1 MIVSIITSG
10 LGYAAI
16 YENEIITQSRDIN
29 TLLARIENR
38 ALEVFDNDDYIEV
51 IEVRMDKKLL
61 ELIDQ
66 KYKALSK

>member
-10 LGYAAI
+10 LGYAVI

-38 ALEVFDNDDYIEV
+38 TLQVFDNDDYIEV
-51 IEVRMDKKLL
+51 RMDKNLI

>member
-10 LGYAAI
+10 LGYVVI

-38 ALEVFDNDDYIEV
+38 TLEVFDNNDY
-51 IEVRMDKKLL
+51 IEVRMDKKLID
-61 ELIDQ
+61 LIDQ

>member
-10 LGYAAI
+10 LGYAVI

-38 ALEVFDNDDYIEV
+38 TLEIFNNDDY

>member
-10 LGYAAI
+10 LGYAVI

-38 ALEVFDNDDYIEV
+38 TLEVFDNNDY
-51 IEVRMDKKLL
+51 IEVRMDKNLID
-61 ELIDQ
+61 LIDQ

>member
-10 LGYAAI
+10 LGYAVI

-38 ALEVFDNDDYIEV
+38 TLEVFDNNDY
-51 IEVRMDKKLL
+51 IEVRMDKNLI

>member
-10 LGYAAI
+10 LGYAVI

-38 ALEVFDNDDYIEV
+38 TLQVFDNDDYIEV
-51 IEVRMDKKLL
+51 RMDKKLI
-61 ELIDQ
+61 ELVDQ

>member
-1 MIVSIITSG
+1 MIVTIITSG
-10 LGYAAI
+10 LGYAVI

-38 ALEVFDNDDYIEV
+38 TLEVFDNDDYIEV
-51 IEVRMDKKLL
+51 KMDKKLID
-61 ELIDQ
+61 LIDQ

>member
-1 MIVSIITSG
+1 MIVTIITSG
-10 LGYAAI
+10 LGYAVI

-38 ALEVFDNDDYIEV
+38 TLEVFDNDDYIEV
-51 IEVRMDKKLL
+51 RMDKKLID
-61 ELIDQ
+61 LIDQ

>member
-10 LGYAAI
+10 LGYAVI

-38 ALEVFDNDDYIEV
+38 TLQVFDNDDYIEV
-51 IEVRMDKKLL
+51 RMDKKLI
-61 ELIDQ
+61 ELVDQ
-66 KYKALSK
+66 KYKALTK

>member
-10 LGYAAI
+10 LGYAVI
-16 YENEIITQSRDIN
+16 YENKIITQSRDIN

-38 ALEVFDNDDYIEV
+38 ALEVFDNDEY

>member
-10 LGYAAI
+10 LGYAVI
-16 YENEIITQSRDIN
+16 YENKIITQSRDIN

-51 IEVRMDKKLL
+51 RMDKKLL

-66 KYKALSK
+66 KYKTLSK

>member
-1 MIVSIITSG
+1 MIVTIITSG
-10 LGYAAI
+10 LGYAVI

-38 ALEVFDNDDYIEV
+38 TLQVFDNDVY
-51 IEVRMDKKLL
+51 IEVRMDKKLID
-61 ELIDQ
+61 LIDQ

>member
-1 MIVSIITSG
+1 MIVTIITSG
-10 LGYAAI
+10 LGYAVI

-29 TLLARIENR
+29 MLLARIENR
-38 ALEVFDNDDYIEV
+38 TLEIFNNDDY

-66 KYKALSK
+66 KYKTLSK

>member
-10 LGYAAI
+10 LGYAVI

-38 ALEVFDNDDYIEV
+38 TLEIFNNDDY

-66 KYKALSK
+66 KYKTLSK

>member
-10 LGYAAI
+10 LGYAVI

-38 ALEVFDNDDYIEV
+38 ALGVFDNDDYIEV
-51 IEVRMDKKLL
+51 RMDKNLID
-61 ELIDQ
+61 LIDQ

>member
-1 MIVSIITSG
+1 MIVTIITSG
-10 LGYAAI
+10 LGYAVI

-38 ALEVFDNDDYIEV
+38 TLQVFDNDDYIEV
-51 IEVRMDKKLL
+51 RMDKKLID
-61 ELIDQ
+61 LIDQ

>member
-1 MIVSIITSG
+1 MKS
-10 LGYAAI
+10 L
-16 YENEIITQSRDIN
+16 QSRDIN

-51 IEVRMDKKLL
+51 RMDKKLL

>member
-1 MIVSIITSG
+1 MIVTIITSG
-10 LGYAAI
+10 LGYAVI

-38 ALEVFDNDDYIEV
+38 TLEVFDNNDY
-51 IEVRMDKKLL
+51 IEVRMDKNLI

>member
-10 LGYAAI
+10 LGYAVI

-38 ALEVFDNDDYIEV
+38 TLKTFDNDDYIEV
-51 IEVRMDKKLL
+51 RMDKNLID
-61 ELIDQ
+61 LIDQ

>member
-10 LGYAAI
+10 LGYAVI

-29 TLLARIENR
+29 TLLTRIENR
-38 ALEVFDNDDYIEV
+38 TLEVFDNNDY
-51 IEVRMDKKLL
+51 IEVRMDKKLID
-61 ELIDQ
+61 LIDQ

>member
-10 LGYAAI
+10 LGYAVI

-38 ALEVFDNDDYIEV
+38 ALDVFDIDDY
-51 IEVRMDKKLL
+51 IEVRMDKKLI
-61 ELIDQ
+61 ELVDQ
-66 KYKALSK
+66 KYKSLTK

>member
-1 MIVSIITSG
+1 MIVTIITSG
-10 LGYAAI
+10 LGYAVI

-38 ALEVFDNDDYIEV
+38 TLEVFDNNDY
-51 IEVRMDKKLL
+51 IEVRMDKKLID
-61 ELIDQ
+61 LIDQ

>member
-10 LGYAAI
+10 LGYAVI
-16 YENEIITQSRDIN
+16 YKNEIITQSRDIN

-38 ALEVFDNDDYIEV
+38 TLEVFDNNDY
-51 IEVRMDKKLL
+51 IEVRMDKNLID
-61 ELIDQ
+61 LIDQ

>member
-1 MIVSIITSG
+1 MIVTIITSG
-10 LGYAAI
+10 LGYAVI

-38 ALEVFDNDDYIEV
+38 TLQVFDNDEY
-51 IEVRMDKKLL
+51 IEVRMDKKLID
-61 ELIDQ
+61 LIDQ

>member
-10 LGYAAI
+10 LGYAVI

-38 ALEVFDNDDYIEV
+38 TLQVFDNDDYIEV
-51 IEVRMDKKLL
+51 RMDKKLID
-61 ELIDQ
+61 LIDQ

>member
-1 MIVSIITSG
+1 MIVTIITSG
-10 LGYAAI
+10 LGYAVI

-38 ALEVFDNDDYIEV
+38 TLEVFDNNDY

-66 KYKALSK
+66 KYKTLSK

>member
-10 LGYAAI
+10 LGYAVI

-51 IEVRMDKKLL
+51 RMDKKLL

-66 KYKALSK
+66 KYKTLSK

>member
-10 LGYAAI
+10 LGYAVI

-38 ALEVFDNDDYIEV
+38 TLETFDNDDYIEV
-51 IEVRMDKKLL
+51 RMDKNLID
-61 ELIDQ
+61 LIDQ

>member
-1 MIVSIITSG
+1 MIVTIITSG
-10 LGYAAI
+10 LGYAVI

-38 ALEVFDNDDYIEV
+38 TLQVFDNDDYIEV
-51 IEVRMDKKLL
+51 RMDKKLI
-61 ELIDQ
+61 ELVDQ

>member
-10 LGYAAI
+10 LGYAVI
-16 YENEIITQSRDIN
+16 YVNEIITQSRDIN

-51 IEVRMDKKLL
+51 RMDKKLL

>member
-1 MIVSIITSG
+1 MIVSIINSG
-10 LGYAAI
+10 LGYAVI

-38 ALEVFDNDDYIEV
+38 TLQVFDNDDYIEV
-51 IEVRMDKKLL
+51 RMDKKLI
-61 ELIDQ
+61 ELVDQ